1 LHAFLPGTGSTW
13 HRLDQ
18 AELFRSQVEE
28 HMEVS
33 LGTADALEAPAGL
46 LAVGVFADLEPGP
59 GAEQALEA
67 LGTPLR
73 PLLESRG
80 FSGRTGESVA
90 LPTLGRLPAATLLLV
105 GLGDRAKLDAD
116 VLRRAAGS
124 VVREAR
130 GARHAVTTLA
140 LALPGDERAA
150 VRAVTEA
157 ALLAAYRFDKYKA
170 SANSGRPSLERLV
183 VVAGGEAD
191 SDGLGAALAAGR
203 ARAAATNLARDL
215 SNEPAN
221 NLHPADL
228 AAAATRA
235 VEGKGVSV
243 TVKDERELA
252 SEGFGGIVGVG
263 RGAESPPRLVELR
276 YQPEG
281 ARGRVVLVGKGITF
295 DSGGLS
301 LKPPDGMTTMKTD
314 MSGAAAVLAVMSAL
328 SELGVK
334 VAVTGYLASAENMP
348 SGMATRPGDVL
359 TMKNGKTVEVLN
371 TDAEG
376 RLVMAD
382 ALALGAAAE
391 PDAIVDVATLTG
403 ACMVALG
410 RRYTGLMSNDDAL
423 AGEVLAAAAAAG
435 ERTWRL
441 PLPEE
446 YRKDLDSE
454 VADLK
459 NVSGHRFGG
468 ALVAGLFLEEFVDGR
483 PWVHLDIAGPARA
496 ESEDGGYI
504 GKGSTGAAVRTLL
517 SWLQRRGGD

>member
-1 LHAFLPGTGSTW
+1 
-13 HRLDQ
+13 
-18 AELFRSQVEE
+18 
-28 HMEVS
+28 MEVG
-33 LGTADALEAPAGL
+33 LGTAEALSAPADL

-80 FSGRTGESVA
+80 FSGKTGEAVA
-90 LPTLGRLPAATLLLV
+90 LPTLGRLPAATLLLL
-105 GLGDRAKLDAD
+105 GLGDRSAVDAD
-116 VLRRAAGS
+116 TLRRATGS
-124 VVREAR
+124 LVREAR
-130 GARHAVTTLA
+130 AAKRAVTTLA
-140 LALPGDERAA
+140 QAGPGDQAGA

-157 ALLAAYRFDKYKA
+157 AILAGYRFDKYKA
-170 SANSGRPSLERLV
+170 SSNGKRPNLERLV
-183 VVAGGEAD
+183 IVAG
-191 SDGLGAALAAGR
+191 DGDGGALRAAVAAGR
-203 ARAAATNLARDL
+203 ARAVATNLARDL

-221 NLHPADL
+221 NLHPEDL
-228 AAAATRA
+228 AAAAARA
-235 VEGKGVSV
+235 VEGKSV
-243 TVKDERELA
+243 AISVKDERDLA
-252 SEGFGGIVGVG
+252 AEGFGGIVGVG
-263 RGAESPPRLVELR
+263 QGASNPPRLVELR
-276 YQPEG
+276 YEPEG

-301 LKPPDGMTTMKTD
+301 LKPPDGMITMKTD

-328 SELGVK
+328 DDLGVR
-334 VAVTGYLASAENMP
+334 VAVTGYLATAENMP
-348 SGMATRPGDVL
+348 SGTAIRPGDVL

-382 ALALGAAAE
+382 ALALGSASK

-410 RRYTGLMSNDDAL
+410 KRYTGVMSNHDAL
-423 AGEVLAAAAAAG
+423 AAELLEAAAEAG
-435 ERTWRL
+435 ERAWRL

-459 NVSGHRFGG
+459 NVTSERYGG
-468 ALVAGLFLEEFVDGR
+468 ALTAGLFLQEFVDGR

-496 ESEDGGYI
+496 DSDDGYLA
-504 GKGSTGAAVRTLL
+504 KGSTGAAVRTLL
-517 SWLQRRGGD
+517 SWLDRRGAGD

>member
-1 LHAFLPGTGSTW
+1 
-13 HRLDQ
+13 
-18 AELFRSQVEE
+18 
-28 HMEVS
+28 MEVS
-33 LGTADALEAPAGL
+33 LGTAHALAAPADL
-46 LAVGVFADLEPGP
+46 LAVGVFADLGPGP
-59 GAEQALEA
+59 GAEQALGA

-73 PLLESRG
+73 PLLEARG
-80 FSGRTGESVA
+80 FSGKTGESVA

-105 GLGDRAKLDAD
+105 GLGDRAKVDAD

-140 LALPGDERAA
+140 LALPGDGRAA

-170 SANSGRPSLERLV
+170 SSNASRPGPERLV
-183 VVAGGEAD
+183 VVADEAGDGE
-191 SDGLGAALAAGR
+191 LEAALAAAR

-221 NLHPADL
+221 SLHPADL
-228 AAAATRA
+228 AAAAARA
-235 VEGKGVSV
+235 VEGKDV
-243 TVKDERELA
+243 TVAVKDERDLA
-252 SEGFGGIVGVG
+252 AEGFGGIVGVG
-263 RGAESPPRLVELR
+263 QGADNPPRLVELR
-276 YQPEG
+276 YEPEG

-328 SELGVK
+328 AELGVK

-348 SGMATRPGDVL
+348 SGTATRPGDVL
-359 TMKNGKTVEVLN
+359 RMKNGKTVEVLN

-382 ALALGAAAE
+382 ALALGAAAG

-410 RRYTGLMSNDDAL
+410 RHYTGLMSNDDAL
-423 AGEVLAAAAAAG
+423 AGEVLAAAATAG

-454 VADLK
+454 IADLK
-459 NVSGHRFGG
+459 NISGHRYGG
-468 ALVAGLFLEEFVDGR
+468 ALVAGLFLQEFVDGR

-496 ESEDGGYI
+496 ESEDAYL

-517 SWLQRRGGD
+517 SWLERRGGD